1 MNIVRAAVVSENK
14 DIIRFFSLELQMID
28 VASEK
33 IENSNNTSETTNK
46 IIIP

>member
-28 VASEK
+28 VAVDIAVGEKSE
-33 IENSNNTSETTNK
+33 EMQR
-46 IIIP
+46 